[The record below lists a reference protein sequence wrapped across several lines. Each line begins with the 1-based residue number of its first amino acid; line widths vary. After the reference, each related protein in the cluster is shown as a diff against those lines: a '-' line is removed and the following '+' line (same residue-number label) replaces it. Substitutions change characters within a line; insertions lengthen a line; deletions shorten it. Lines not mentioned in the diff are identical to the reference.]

1 VALVR
6 LSGTLLF
13 ALAWWYQ
20 IWYHA
25 PMAMTLRLDDEQT
38 QALRERAEH
47 EGVSMQDVAV
57 RAVVEYIERHSRR
70 DLIDKVLDEELPRY
84 AEALRRLGE

>member
-1 VALVR
+1 L
-6 LSGTLLF
+6 
-13 ALAWWYQ
+13 WYQ
-20 IWYHA
+20 IWYHGS
-25 PMAMTLRLDDEQT
+25 MAMTLRLNDEQT

-47 EGVSMQDVAV
+47 EGASMQDVAV
-57 RAVVEYIERHSRR
+57 RAVIEYIERHSRR

>member
-1 VALVR
+1 VTAAAV
-6 LSGTLLF
+6 GTS
-13 ALAWWYQ
+13 AIAAISWYQ
-20 IWYHA
+20 IWYHFL
-25 PMAMTLRLDDEQT
+25 MAMTLRLDDEQT

-57 RAVVEYIERHSRR
+57 RAVIEYIERHSRR

>member
-1 VALVR
+1 
-6 LSGTLLF
+6 
-13 ALAWWYQ
+13 
-20 IWYHA
+20 
-25 PMAMTLRLDDEQT
+25 MRLDDEQT
-38 QALRERAEH
+38 QALRERAEY
-47 EGVSMQDVAV
+47 EGASMQDVAV